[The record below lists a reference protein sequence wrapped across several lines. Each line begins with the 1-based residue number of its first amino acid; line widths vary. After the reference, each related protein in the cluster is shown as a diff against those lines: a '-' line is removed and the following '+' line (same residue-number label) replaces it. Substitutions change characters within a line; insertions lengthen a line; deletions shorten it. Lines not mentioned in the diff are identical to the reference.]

1 MRTYALFA
9 ALCLA
14 ACGGDD
20 AGTPID
26 AAPSS
31 VMTVA
36 CGTSTPVATFTAPS
50 FTAFSPTSATIAVG
64 DVVEFQMPAA
74 HNAVSTTGLFRVDFG
89 VTACLKFTAAGTFP
103 FKCEP
108 HQFTGTVVVQ

>member
-1 MRTYALFA
+1 MRTYALIA
-9 ALCLA
+9 AVTLA

-20 AGTPID
+20 AGTPVD
-26 AAPSS
+26 AAPAT
-31 VMTVA
+31 VMSVA
-36 CGTSTPVATFTAPS
+36 CGASTPAATFTAPS

-74 HNAVSTTGLFRVDFG
+74 HNAVSTTGQFRVDFG
-89 VTACLKFTAAGTFP
+89 TTACFKFTAAGSFP

-108 HQFTGTVVVQ
+108 HQFIGTVVVQ